1 MCTVWPSHSKWLSEQ
16 RNESASHFAVSLNV
30 HLWIVFRWFRRPQLW
45 ATGNW
50 QLHHNNAPT
59 HASHLLQSFFD
70 EISSHPGDQPLY
82 SPDLAPRKFW
92 LFQKQNL
99 FWKGRDFRASLRLR
113 KIRWGSWWWLGELCE
128 VPRCL
133 LWRGLRHHVLCTMV
147 LVSSSINV
155 SIFHITWLG
164 TFWTDLVCLT
174 VWYIYLYLVFNRK

>member
-59 HASHLLQSFFD
+59 HASHLLQSFLVKHQ
-70 EISSHPGDQPLY
+70 ITQVTQSPC
-82 SPDLAPRKFW
+82 SPDLAPCGFW
-92 LFQKQNL
+92 IFPKQKSLLEGKGFQTISEIQESPTGQLMMIGRGMSGPKVPTL
-99 FWKGRDFRASLRLR
+99 KGT
-113 KIRWGSWWWLGELCE
+113 E
-128 VPRCL
+128 VL
-133 LWRGLRHHVLCTMV
+133 LSCVQCFLY

-155 SIFHITWLG
+155 SIFHSTWLD
-164 TFWTDLVCLT
+164 TFWTDVT
-174 VWYIYLYLVFNRK
+174 